1 MTEKKYP
8 SQLAERFQIRL
19 PDGLRDRIRA
29 SAATNNRSMNAEI
42 VNALEFAFPEP
53 PKIEETIADIK
64 RYAEGMRHFKGPA
77 MLNALADSL
86 DQLMLDISRDPSI
99 DEDTRQ
105 KARKFAEDYGK
116 FTRFVPPED

>member
-1 MTEKKYP
+1 MADGPTRDQNKFIV
-8 SQLAERFQIRL
+8 RM

-53 PKIEETIADIK
+53 PKIEETIADIQ
-64 RYAEGMRHFKGPA
+64 RYAEGMRHFNGPA

-86 DQLMLDISRDPSI
+86 DRLMLDISRDPSI
-99 DEDTRQ
+99 DEDARK